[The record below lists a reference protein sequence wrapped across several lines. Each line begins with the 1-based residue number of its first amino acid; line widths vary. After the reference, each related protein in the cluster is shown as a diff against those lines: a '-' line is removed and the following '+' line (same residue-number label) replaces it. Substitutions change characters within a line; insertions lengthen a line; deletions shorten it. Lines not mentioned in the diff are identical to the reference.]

1 MKPKSRIRGTPVKVS
16 IWVDELQP
24 RRRGSALLAIMGI
37 GAIGLLGWG
46 SWLAVRLIVNPGSV
60 SWLNDMLP
68 EWGRF
73 ALAGSTTQTW
83 TEIAAEATQSGLALG
98 EPIAISSES
107 SSSQDILLPI
117 LAPQS
122 RCRDKAS
129 ANSACH
135 QIVELRAYRPQ
146 KAELGQTKFERVDQ
160 LKVTGLEE
168 LMAIAPLKL
177 VANPGSSRKLPLTQI
192 ALVEGTSP
200 DTAIWLHLSG
210 DWQRGSAEVKYGQL
224 VRYDPRRDR
233 LQTLLSWTS
242 PAGQLPLWQQV
253 TGSVVPELVINQSV
267 GLEPQFQVYQV
278 NLPRLPGEPLRL
290 EAIALMESVSEQP
303 RYVKGLL
310 LARSGLWSLA
320 LKLLTEQ
327 TTPPDLKSATVQAQI
342 DFITLHAHVT
352 QAQAD
357 RNWASPTQAIAALA
371 IDGRW
376 AKALEALRSARSSG
390 YDIKSLLAANAE
402 SLQRR
407 VEAALRA
414 DPNQPLVR
422 QWGALTV
429 ASQRDRTAAIAWLR
443 QHPLSSAASAS
454 EAAQQG
460 RSPADPSIQQILALL
475 DPLPI
480 AAAPQNSGDRSIA
493 QPNSL
498 QLIGAV
504 SPLSTVR
511 TGDWYSPRP
520 WTLPDRQA
528 WYQIEILGLQDGQQ
542 WRRSPFDAPE
552 LRNLSVKALWQRLGL
567 TSAKTSP
574 DAQVQIVAGSE
585 GASTTAS
592 LKALRWSGGR
602 LHLLAAATP
611 LSQHPTRP
619 PIALTLPWLNPI
631 DRLTLASLSQQ
642 QPQQTTALIQALEQQ
657 LQHVMQR
664 PPMAQP
670 AEHEALSDKSLANEP
685 LSNEALVQDEAL
697 AQIENWQIDRMEL
710 TGEGQPE
717 SVVTVET
724 EMHPEL
730 TSARTLIFSSAGAV
744 LYSDLTQPD
753 QAIAA
758 IVTSPSGV
766 PILIVQKGQTHQIR
780 QWSQSRQKFD

>member
-1 MKPKSRIRGTPVKVS
+1 MKPKSRPTPPVKVS

-24 RRRGSALLAIMGI
+24 RRRGGALLAIMGI

-60 SWLNDMLP
+60 SWINEILP

-83 TEIAAEATQSGLALG
+83 AEIAAEAAQSGLALG
-98 EPIAISSES
+98 KPIAIGAPSA
-107 SSSQDILLPI
+107 QDILLPI

-122 RCRDKAS
+122 RCRDNAS

-146 KAELGQTKFERVDQ
+146 KAELGKTKFEQIDQ

-177 VANPGSSRKLPLTQI
+177 VANPGSSRKLPLTQV
-192 ALVEGTSP
+192 ALMEGTPP
-200 DTAIWLHLSG
+200 DAAIWLHLSG
-210 DWQRGSAEVKYGQL
+210 NWQRGSAEVKYGQL

-253 TGSVVPELVINQSV
+253 TGSAVPELVINQSV

-278 NLPRLPGEPLRL
+278 KLPRLPGEPLRL
-290 EAIALMESVSEQP
+290 EAITLIESVSNQP
-303 RYVKGLL
+303 HYVKGLL
-310 LARSGLWSLA
+310 LARNGLWSLA
-320 LKLLTEQ
+320 LKLLAEQ
-327 TTPPDLKSATVQAQI
+327 ATQPDLKSAAVQAQI
-342 DFITLHAHVT
+342 DFIALHAHVT

-376 AKALEALRSARSSG
+376 AKALEALRSARISG

-407 VEAALRA
+407 VDAALRA
-414 DPNQPLVR
+414 NPNQPLVR

-429 ASQRDRTAAIAWLR
+429 ASQRDRSAAMAWLR
-443 QHPLSSAASAS
+443 QHPLSSAASTS

-480 AAAPQNSGDRSIA
+480 AAAPQNPGDRSIT
-493 QPNSL
+493 QPTSL

-511 TGDWYSPRP
+511 TGDWYSPHP
-520 WTLPDRQA
+520 WVLPDRQA
-528 WYQIEILGLQDGQQ
+528 WYQIEILGLQTGQQ
-542 WRRSPFDAPE
+542 WQRSPFDASE
-552 LRNLSVKALWQRLGL
+552 LKNLSVKALWQRLGL
-567 TSAKTSP
+567 ASEAQASP
-574 DAQVQIVAGSE
+574 DAQVQIVDGSE
-585 GASTTAS
+585 SGSTTAS
-592 LKALRWSGGR
+592 IKALRWSGGR
-602 LHLLAAATP
+602 LQLLAAASP
-611 LSQHPTRP
+611 LPQHSTRP

-642 QPQQTTALIQALEQQ
+642 QPQQTTALVQALEQQ
-657 LQHVMQR
+657 LQQVMQR
-664 PPMAQP
+664 PSTAQP
-670 AEHEALSDKSLANEP
+670 AEQEALADKSRANEALS
-685 LSNEALVQDEAL
+685 DEAL

-724 EMHPEL
+724 ERHPEL
-730 TSARTLIFSSAGAV
+730 ASVRTLIFSNAGAV

-753 QAIAA
+753 QTIAA
-758 IVTSPSGV
+758 IVASPSGV